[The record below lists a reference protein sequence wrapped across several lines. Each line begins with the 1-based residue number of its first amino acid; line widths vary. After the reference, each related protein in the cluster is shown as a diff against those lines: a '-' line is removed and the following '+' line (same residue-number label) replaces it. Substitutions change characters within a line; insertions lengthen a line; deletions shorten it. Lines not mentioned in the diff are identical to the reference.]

1 MAPMSPERQAEFE
14 RMERELWA
22 DQAPWVADYFTEREL
37 RLVANCV
44 EYMDGDPA
52 GLPGHNLMILVAK
65 MATYK
70 GWMHHDRL
78 DELIEMA
85 GKADRPVRVPR
96 GSVISVPGDLWAGM
110 MMVLNSFQ
118 SEIETAEVDMAIL
131 KRARALDARR
141 RRMLDAADRS
151 TADQI
156 ERGGSGGPY
165 ES

>member
-1 MAPMSPERQAEFE
+1 MGGSSALGGRLLH
-14 RMERELWA
+14 R
-22 DQAPWVADYFTEREL
+22 REL

-52 GLPGHNLMILVAK
+52 APGRNLMILVAK

-96 GSVISVPGDLWAGM
+96 GSVISVPGDLWGRDDDG
-110 MMVLNSFQ
+110 
-118 SEIETAEVDMAIL
+118 AELVPIGD
-131 KRARALDARR
+131 
-141 RRMLDAADRS
+141 
-151 TADQI
+151 
-156 ERGGSGGPY
+156 
-165 ES
+165 